1 MNLCNVL
8 KGSAL
13 VRKILSMKAAEEDG
27 KTQTEIEPVSYRRIY
42 QFDFNKCV
50 MFQDVVNW
58 TNSTLIP
65 CGNF

>member
-27 KTQTEIEPVSYRRIY
+27 KTQTEIEPVSYRRFI
-42 QFDFNKCV
+42 N
-50 MFQDVVNW
+50 
-58 TNSTLIP
+58 LILTSVSCFGCRLLGP
-65 CGNF
+65 TVL